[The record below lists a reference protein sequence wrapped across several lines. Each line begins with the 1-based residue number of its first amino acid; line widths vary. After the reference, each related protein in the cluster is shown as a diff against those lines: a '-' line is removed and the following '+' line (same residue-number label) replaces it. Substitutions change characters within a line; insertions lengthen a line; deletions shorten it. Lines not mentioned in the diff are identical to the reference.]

1 MGANVMITDCTPMP
15 PLVLGLEIYD
25 YLYAPELLAK
35 NIYTVNRKLV
45 LLIVVLL
52 LAGLVG
58 WKLNWFSKKESSGP
72 ADRDTALKISKN
84 TVAFNKAFGEL
95 MDNYYALRDALV
107 DWDTVK
113 ADQAAYALALKAD
126 SLPISQIR
134 GDSDI
139 VNTAKSFTA
148 TVGGDAKGIVGQ
160 GNIEQK
166 RKGFNTLTDDLYT
179 LVRTVR
185 YDVGTIYHDRC
196 PMAFSDSI
204 EGFWL
209 SNTPKIINPY
219 LGNKHPTYKAK
230 MLGCGEVVDS
240 VDYFTKNKLGTD
252 SAGQSGL

>member
-1 MGANVMITDCTPMP
+1 
-15 PLVLGLEIYD
+15 
-25 YLYAPELLAK
+25 
-35 NIYTVNRKLV
+35 VNRKLV
-45 LLIVVLL
+45 LLIVVLV

-58 WKLNWFSKKESSGP
+58 WKLNWFTKKESPKP
-72 ADRDTALKISKN
+72 ADPDLALKISKN
-84 TVAFNKAFGEL
+84 SIVFNKAFGGL
-95 MDNYYALRDALV
+95 MDDYYALRDALV

-126 SLPISQIR
+126 SLPITQIK

-139 VNTAKSFTA
+139 INTAKSFTA
-148 TVGGDAKGIVGQ
+148 TVGGDAKSLVGQ

-185 YDVGTIYHDRC
+185 YDVGVIYHDRC
-196 PMAFSDSI
+196 PMAFGESA

-230 MLGCGEVVDS
+230 MLECGEVVDS
-240 VDYFTKNKLGTD
+240 VDFTKNRLKTD
-252 SAGQSGL
+252 TAAQSGL

>member
-1 MGANVMITDCTPMP
+1 MYSPSFTN
-15 PLVLGLEIYD
+15 L
-25 YLYAPELLAK
+25 YLWLPEK
-35 NIYTVNRKLV
+35 INTVNRKLV
-45 LLIVVLL
+45 LLIVVLV

-58 WKLNWFSKKESSGP
+58 WKLNWFSKKEASGP
-72 ADRDTALKISKN
+72 GNPDMALKISKN
-84 TVAFNKAFGEL
+84 TAAFNKAFGGL
-95 MDNYYALRDALV
+95 MDDYYALRDALV
-107 DWDTVK
+107 DWDTIKV
-113 ADQAAYALALKAD
+113 DQAAYALALKAD

-134 GDSDI
+134 GDSDVI
-139 VNTAKSFTA
+139 STAKSFA
-148 TVGGDAKGIVGQ
+148 ASVGGDAKGIVGQ

-185 YDVGTIYHDRC
+185 YDVGIIYHDRC

-230 MLGCGEVVDS
+230 MLGCGEIVDS
-240 VDYFTKNKLGTD
+240 VDYFTKNKLPKD
-252 SAGQSGL
+252 SAAQSGL